1 MEISLYVKIV
11 ARFAG
16 FHVKMFRVTAILV
29 LSLAASALC
38 KVRTSKR
45 PGFMAGNP
53 LYDPVWE
60 DGDKIVGGYEV
71 GVILY
76 RDRQKGVAV
85 C

>member
-1 MEISLYVKIV
+1 MKIV

-29 LSLAASALC
+29 LGLAASALC

-60 DGDKIVGGYEV
+60 DDAKIVGGYEV